1 MDPDATLLR
10 ILNLAQFIQGG
21 NAGDMLEEA
30 GEELAQ
36 QVLDLNQ
43 WLERQGFLPKP
54 WRARTRELESACRG
68 LLRNVGEAIDR
79 KGVAWW
85 DANVTAGRHHRYVA
99 EHALRPY

>member
-1 MDPDATLLR
+1 MDPNATLVR
-10 ILNLAQFIQGG
+10 ILNLAHFILGG

-68 LLRNVGEAIDR
+68 LLRDIGEVLERQGED
-79 KGVAWW
+79 WW
-85 DANVTAGRHHRYVA
+85 DETVTSGLHHRYVA